1 MTKKLSDSKM
11 QFLVNYG
18 AISYNPEMLSEIQ
31 VLAAWKGMVAAA
43 KKLTEEEIE
52 TSKAIARGLNDL
64 HDCDFFERSNDEK
77 QNIINLLVNE
87 YKTTLEIQK
96 YAQSEFAPD
105 VKTAW
110 P

>member
-1 MTKKLSDSKM
+1 MTKLSDSKM
-11 QFLVNYG
+11 QFMVNYA
-18 AISYNPEMLSEIQ
+18 AISYNPETLTEIQ
-31 VLAAWKGMVAAA
+31 VLAAWKGMLAAA

-77 QNIINLLVNE
+77 ENIINLLVDE
-87 YKTTLEIQK
+87 YRTTLEIQK
-96 YAQSEFAPD
+96 LAQSEFAPD
-105 VKTAW
+105 VKTAY

>member
-1 MTKKLSDSKM
+1 MGKLSDSKM
-11 QFLVNYG
+11 QFVVNYG

-31 VLAAWKGMVAAA
+31 VLAAWKGMLAAA

-77 QNIINLLVNE
+77 QTIINLLVDE
-87 YKTTLEIQK
+87 YRTTLEIQK
-96 YAQSEFAPD
+96 LCHSELAPE
-105 VKTAW
+105 VKTAY